1 MDLSVAEWRKS
12 SHSAD
17 NGGQRVEVA
26 RNLHGVVAVR
36 DGEHP
41 GGPIPVFTPGEWHFF
56 LAGVKGAPSARA
68 LPRRSMANGARPVRR
83 WGAAAPG
90 VPVRRMGPLG

>member
-12 SHSAD
+12 SHSAG
-17 NGGQRVEVA
+17 NGGQCVEVA

-36 DGEHP
+36 DGEHL
-41 GGPIPVFTPGEWHFF
+41 VFTPGEWHSF
-56 LAGVKGAPSARA
+56 LAGVKGAPSSRA